1 LPLKVKLI
9 VKISLSAVK
18 KQNRLDI
25 CYFCANNNLLLDS
38 YYMYKLVL
46 IFFCLLYG
54 NTAFSQEK
62 LSPRLS
68 KGLSK
73 ALEPN
78 PGGLDSISS
87 RTSKNVVK
95 NDKANIK
102 DYKIITREN
111 DTIQLDTTLSIYKE
125 YKFNY
130 LRKDNFDLLPFSNMG
145 QTYNTLSENF
155 KSNALLPSFGAQA
168 KHFNYME
175 LDDIQYY
182 HVPTPLTELMYKT
195 GFEQGQVLDAFFTLN
210 TSKQFNFSI
219 AYKGLRSLG
228 KYGHILTSTGNF
240 RFTSNYST
248 KNKRY
253 LARAHIVM
261 QNVFNEENGGISD
274 EDLINFESGEEEF
287 LDRSIFD
294 PLFENAESTLKGKRF
309 HLDHSYVIVEQD
321 SLSSNKIAVGN
332 IVSFEDK
339 YYHFTQDVS
348 VPFFGD
354 TFITSNIS
362 DKVTLESFYAEF
374 NVQYSNRILG
384 AFKIKAG
391 YNDYN
396 YGYNSL
402 VTLNNQTITN
412 RLLGTVTSFGGSYQ
426 KSIGALDISGN
437 VGLNLTGDLKG
448 NFLTAE
454 AAYAFSDDLGINAS
468 VNSNSKA
475 PDFNFQLFQSDYLTY
490 NWQNNF
496 RNQQTKQLALS
507 FNSKKFGTLQLDY
520 NTLDNYLY
528 FAKDINDAVK
538 PNQFDATVQYIRA
551 KLSNEVRYRNV
562 ALNNTILYQNVM
574 DGDAVYNVPEI
585 VTRHSLYYTNEFF
598 KKALFLQTG
607 VTFSYF
613 SKYYMNRYDPLLAE
627 FYVQNTSELGDFPR
641 IDFFINAKIRQ
652 TRIFLK
658 AEHLNSSFTGY
669 NFYSA
674 PNYPYRDF
682 IVRFGIV
689 WNFFL

>member
-1 LPLKVKLI
+1 
-9 VKISLSAVK
+9 
-18 KQNRLDI
+18 
-25 CYFCANNNLLLDS
+25 
-38 YYMYKLVL
+38 
-46 IFFCLLYG
+46 
-54 NTAFSQEK
+54 
-62 LSPRLS
+62 
-68 KGLSK
+68 
-73 ALEPN
+73 
-78 PGGLDSISS
+78 
-87 RTSKNVVK
+87 
-95 NDKANIK
+95 
-102 DYKIITREN
+102 
-111 DTIQLDTTLSIYKE
+111 
-125 YKFNY
+125 
-130 LRKDNFDLLPFSNMG
+130 MG

-155 KSNALLPSFGAQA
+155 KSNTLLPSLGAQA

-210 TSKQFNFSI
+210 TSKQFNLSI

-339 YYHFTQDVS
+339 YYHFTQDAS

-412 RLLGTVTSFGGSYQ
+412 RLLGTVTSFGGSYK

-454 AAYAFSDDLGINAS
+454 AAYAFSDDLGLNAS